1 MTIFLDPGAAVA
13 PGGLAAAAPATRF
26 LIVQADADHRAIL
39 RRAIERRDRCPRF
52 VPFHLELGKPAALV
66 LERVD
71 CELELVYTTVLGEQ
85 TRQRLFG
92 HRTRQTADIQRNHH
106 FLLQKKRT
114 GQREPAGAFST
125 PIAAF
130 RLE

>member
-1 MTIFLDPGAAVA
+1 LE
-13 PGGLAAAAPATRF
+13 LAAAATATRF

-39 RRAIERRDRCPRF
+39 RRTIERRDRCARF
-52 VPFHLELGKPAALV
+52 VTFHLEFCKPATFV
-66 LERVD
+66 LERID
-71 CELELVYTTVLGEQ
+71 CELEFVHTTVLGEQ
-85 TRQRLFG
+85 TSQRLFG